1 MTIASQDNTQVRV
14 SVDHVAKSFGKTM
27 AVDDVSFEVKPG
39 EIFGLLGPNGAGKT
53 TTIRMILDIFK
64 PDHGT
69 ISVLGGKMTDAKKEQ
84 IGYLP
89 EERGLYKDVK
99 VEDVVLYLAELKGMS
114 RKTARAR
121 AAQYFEQL
129 DLGAH
134 KSKKVADLS
143 KGMQQKVQVNT
154 TLIHHPDLI
163 IIDEPFSGLD
173 PVNTR
178 LIQDMLTS
186 ERERGAAIIMS
197 THQMNLVE
205 ELCDRIVLINKGDS
219 VLYGRIHDIRR
230 RYADNTVR
238 VTIRGELPIMP
249 GVEEISSKGHCHT
262 LRLPVDMA
270 PQSVLRLLSDSPD
283 IMIESFELAIPTMDE
298 IFVKVVSAV

>member
-143 KGMQQKVQVNT
+143 KGLQQKVQVIT
-154 TLIHHPDLI
+154 TLIHQPDLI

-283 IMIESFELAIPTMDE
+283 IVIESFELAIPTMDE

>member
-143 KGMQQKVQVNT
+143 KGMQQKVQVIT
-154 TLIHHPDLI
+154 TLIHQPDLI